1 MTASV
6 RTASYKA
13 GYDARGADDVTL
25 LLHHANELE
34 LSHRKNFPGE
44 PCTLAVA
51 VRELA
56 GAMKKHKEKSNGR

>member
-13 GYDARGADDVTL
+13 GYDARGADDVTFL
-25 LLHHANELE
+25 LDRANDLE
-34 LSHRKNFPGE
+34 LAHRKNFPGE

-51 VRELA
+51 IRELA
-56 GAMKKHKEKSNGR
+56 GAMKKHRSGK

>member
-13 GYDARGADDVTL
+13 GYDARGADDVTFL
-25 LLHHANELE
+25 LARANELE

-56 GAMKKHKEKSNGR
+56 GAMKNSRKGK